1 MNCHIDAVFFADRN
15 NRVEEILQIFPQF
28 VLVNVLVFVK
38 QHVEALLG
46 IAAVPTGE
54 REFAGTGIHVLKVA
68 FTVNE

>member
-1 MNCHIDAVFFADRN
+1 MDTHIHIALLADRHD
-15 NRVEEILQIFPQF
+15 RVEEILQIFPQF